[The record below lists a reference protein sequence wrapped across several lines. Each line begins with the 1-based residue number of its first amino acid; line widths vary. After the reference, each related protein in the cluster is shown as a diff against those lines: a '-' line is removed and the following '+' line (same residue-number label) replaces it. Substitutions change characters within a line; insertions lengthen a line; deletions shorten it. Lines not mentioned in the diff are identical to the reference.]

1 MAKFPDNYDELI
13 AELRRLL
20 KGVAEK
26 VPTMIQGLIR
36 REMGED
42 IGGGAFKETGQGVR
56 GKKFPPNLTDKLR
69 IISGDLFRSFNEKD
83 KNTLTEVIN
92 KESQNIITIGSQL
105 IYANIHEYGG
115 QAGRNLATTIPAR
128 PYLNPAI
135 KEFEEKELKILLDD
149 VLTKFQKFLQ

>member
-1 MAKFPDNYDELI
+1 MTKQKYYKQLI
-13 AELRRLL
+13 KNSQRKISGSLL
-20 KGVAEK
+20 
-26 VPTMIQGLIR
+26 I
-36 REMGED
+36 
-42 IGGGAFKETGQGVR
+42 
-56 GKKFPPNLTDKLR
+56 KKILSSDKLNITDEKLENFYFAHKDDFKLFNYATLFNR
-69 IISGDLFRSFNEKD
+69 ISFNEKD

-135 KEFEEKELKILLDD
+135 KEFEEKELKIS
-149 VLTKFQKFLQ
+149 QGQR